1 MGGGGSRGGWSRGG
15 GGGRGN
21 SEMDRP
27 WVTPGLRQEILKT
40 KVLLEI
46 CLDSFGPIFPSEPG
60 NGCQEGKVCRGCGSS
75 RGTAGEN
82 GSIARGSQGHLSKRT
97 LT

>member
-40 KVLLEI
+40 KVLLKI

-60 NGCQEGKVCRGCGSS
+60 KCCQEGKVCRSCGSS